1 MRTTS
6 FQTRNHQTVE
16 VFVVNHG
23 KHFELW
29 VVGPKENQ
37 RVILSHYLT
46 HDDLERR
53 LRYTKSILLNW
64 TLAKMSDLPGAKSPL
79 ALQDE
84 KSIECGTL
92 WDSEAL
98 SDHLASV
105 VNLDLDCETLAA
117 ARADM
122 VGLWSDGIST
132 LNLGKDGSLSVSISP
147 DSAQP
152 FLRALVRIQADEW
165 RLSDSWQL
173 RVVNRQSLKV
183 ERRLVHRVSATE
195 LQLGDEGNCIAF
207 VLKRV

>member
-6 FQTRNHQTVE
+6 FQTRNNQTAE
-16 VFVVNHG
+16 VFVVSHG

-53 LRYTKSILLNW
+53 LRYAKSVMLNW
-64 TLAKMSDLPGAKSPL
+64 TLAKMSDLPEAKSPL

-84 KSIECGTL
+84 KSIECGTF
-92 WDSEAL
+92 WDSDAL
-98 SDHLASV
+98 SDHLAGV
-105 VNLDLDCETLAA
+105 MNLDLDCETLAA

-122 VGLWSDGIST
+122 IGVWSDGIST
-132 LNLGKDGSLSVSISP
+132 LNLGKDGSLSASISP
-147 DSAQP
+147 NSAQP
-152 FLRALVRIQADEW
+152 FLRAVARFQADGW

-173 RVVNRQSLKV
+173 RVMNCHSLKA

-195 LQLGDEGNCIAF
+195 LHLGDEGNCIAF